1 MTEPRGL
8 GDEDRDG
15 QIVRALLKRSLS
27 ARSLEQTPDLLPG
40 VQRRIRRLSRGKFFA
55 DGWST
60 AQTRTSYVII
70 GLLTIAIVLLAYCA
84 LGALGSIGAR

>member
-8 GDEDRDG
+8 DDEDRDD

-27 ARSLEQTPDLLPG
+27 ARSPGETPDLLPG

-60 AQTRTSYVII
+60 AQTRTGYVIV
-70 GLLTIAIVLLAYCA
+70 GLLTIVIVILAYCA

>member
-8 GDEDRDG
+8 DDEDRDA
-15 QIVRALLKRSLS
+15 QVVRALLKRSLS
-27 ARSLEQTPDLLPG
+27 VKSPEETPDLLPG

-70 GLLTIAIVLLAYCA
+70 GLLTILIVILAYCA